1 MLQGAA
7 LRRRG
12 KRSSPLQVCFDF
24 ATSLFC
30 LGSARDSRVGNRV
43 LAIADFSIKTVSARR
58 RNQHAR
64 RMRYRNREGR
74 SITQQRIVIARRKP
88 LATPYDMSAYIIV
101 EIEITDPVGYE
112 EYKKLAGPTVE
123 QHGGKYIVRGGAC
136 EMLEGDWNPKRIVIL
151 QFQNMERAKAWLNC
165 PEYVEPRKMRHRTAK
180 TRMIVVEGL

>member
-1 MLQGAA
+1 MLQGEA

-12 KRSSPLQVCFDF
+12 ERSSPLQASHDF
-24 ATSLFC
+24 STSLFG
-30 LGSARDSRVGNRV
+30 LGSARVSRVGDRV

-58 RNQHAR
+58 
-64 RMRYRNREGR
+64 MRYPEQERTLNH
-74 SITQQRIVIARRKP
+74 QQRIVIARRKP

-123 QHGGKYIVRGGAC
+123 RHGGKYIVRGGAC

-165 PEYVEPRKMRHRTAK
+165 PEYAEPRKIRHRTAK
-180 TRMIVVEGL
+180 TRMILVEGLSS